1 MADTNAKKEEV
12 FGLLAE
18 VIKLSVRE
26 TISEL
31 RKMGFLNRD
40 ERQAYKSVSRKLFSH
55 FEAISAG
62 ENGDPDITDALDS
75 LIDDD
80 YFPVLLY
87 YYEDRLTVEQIA
99 EIYQCEVSTITR
111 NKKRLCLQIDTFL
124 DS

>member
-1 MADTNAKKEEV
+1 MGDNTKKEEV
-12 FGLLAE
+12 FGLLSE
-18 VIKLSVRE
+18 VIRLSVRE

-40 ERQAYKSVSRKLFSH
+40 ERQAYKSVSRKLYDYFD
-55 FEAISAG
+55 AISAG
-62 ENGDPDITDALDS
+62 ESGDPDIADALDS

-87 YYEDRLTVEQIA
+87 YYEDRMTVEQIA
-99 EIYQCEVSTITR
+99 EAYDCEVSTITR
-111 NKKRLCLQIDTFL
+111 NKKRLCLLIDTFL